1 MNLTRALSH
10 VSDEPKAM
18 GRPRDTRDADGPTRE
33 QSQAQSGVLGF
44 DALYTTHASFVFRVL
59 RGMGVPDSLADDAMQ
74 DVFLVVHR
82 RLPAFDGRAKV
93 TTWLFPIA
101 VNIAL
106 NYRRRARRSHDQT
119 PIRETLE
126 AEARSPHE
134 EAEAAQSL
142 SRLLAVLDDLD
153 DEKRITLLL
162 ADLEGCSAPEI
173 AQLTKTPLNTVY
185 TRLRRARAAFVAR
198 WQARAEAGKNARGES
213 SQQNGEKAD
222 HG

>member
-1 MNLTRALSH
+1 MNLTRALEH
-10 VSDEPKAM
+10 GHDDPRQPVSQSSAAAACEREPAS
-18 GRPRDTRDADGPTRE
+18 GRA
-33 QSQAQSGVLGF
+33 F
-44 DALYTTHASFVFRVL
+44 DALYTAHAGFVFRVL

-82 RLPAFDGRAKV
+82 RLPEFDGRAKV

-101 VNIAL
+101 VNVAL

-119 PIRETLE
+119 PIKENLE
-126 AEARSPHE
+126 ADALSPHE

-142 SRLLAVLDDLD
+142 SRLQAVLDDLD
-153 DEKRITLLL
+153 DEKRVTLLL

-173 AQLTKTPLNTVY
+173 AELTRTPLNTVY

-198 WQARAEAGKNARGES
+198 WLARKGD
-213 SQQNGEKAD
+213 AD